1 MKSDKEEEISD
12 GIPNRLNL
20 KRNDTNQL
28 IYKTETDLE
37 HELMI
42 KRGKAWT
49 ERIVRES
56 GMDMYT
62 LLYLKWI
69 THKDL
74 LYSTWNSAQC
84 YVPPE
89 GSRVWGENE
98 TCICVVKYLRCSA
111 ETTSLLIHHGA
122 QSLSRVQLFVT
133 PWTVVRQASL
143 STEFSRP
150 EHWSG

>member
-74 LYSTWNSAQC
+74 LYSTRNSSQC
-84 YVPPE
+84 YE
-89 GSRVWGENE
+89 AAWM
-98 TCICVVKYLRCSA
+98 
-111 ETTSLLIHHGA
+111 
-122 QSLSRVQLFVT
+122 
-133 PWTVVRQASL
+133 
-143 STEFSRP
+143 
-150 EHWSG
+150 